1 MKTIYSVR
9 YEYNDHGWQQERL
22 FDQLSDAIERIG
34 VIAENLKENAA
45 DNGGKVVIDVETKS
59 TVIGGR
65 EPSVERVM
73 VIKKGERE
81 QRYDIRVFAETLF

>member
-9 YEYNDHGWQQERL
+9 YEYNDHGWQYERL
-22 FDQLSDAIERIG
+22 FEKLSDAIDRIE

-45 DNGGKVVIDVETKS
+45 YNGGEVVIDVETAS
-59 TVIGGR
+59 TVIGGC

-73 VIKKGERE
+73 VIKKGEIE